1 MKVRITAGDVEVRV
15 DGLDLSKRQLVDLMR
30 EATGLAVALTTV
42 APSDDPPTTGS
53 AIGFTAHL
61 DLDPERN
68 LGEDLSEWF
77 EEAP

>member
-1 MKVRITAGDVEVRV
+1 MKLKVAMGDVEVTV
-15 DGLDLSKRQLVDLMR
+15 HGMDLTPRQVSALVTKV
-30 EATGLAVALTTV
+30 ASIAVALGQV
-42 APSDDPPTTGS
+42 GEADEAKPTAT
-53 AIGFTAHL
+53 GFTAHL